1 MVCKIINKPQDVN
14 TAMGVVWFAWLYVE
28 WGSNLW
34 IPALLHTFMNLSW
47 VLFDVSE
54 NVLGGVYANIF
65 RAISI
70 ALTVFYTI
78 RMNRKTG
85 MKVNKA
91 CLWINKKG

>member
-1 MVCKIINKPQDVN
+1 
-14 TAMGVVWFAWLYVE
+14 
-28 WGSNLW
+28 
-34 IPALLHTFMNLSW
+34 MNVSW

-54 NVLGGVYANIF
+54 NAPGGTYANIF

-78 RMNRKTG
+78 RMNRKAG
-85 MKVNKA
+85 MKV